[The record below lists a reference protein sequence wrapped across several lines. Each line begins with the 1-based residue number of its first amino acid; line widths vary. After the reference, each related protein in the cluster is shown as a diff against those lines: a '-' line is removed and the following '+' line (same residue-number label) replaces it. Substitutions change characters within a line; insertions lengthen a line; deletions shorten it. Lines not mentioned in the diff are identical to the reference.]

1 VMLALLCLTTAVATV
16 QEVNF
21 STYRVTPIT
30 YPGVTNMDSG
40 DAAGDVMFGLEQLLL
55 PQLCLTDPSFLW
67 CENRKYLSGGAAHMV
82 YSEFVIA
89 TRDAFGDYQACN
101 PCAGQAPTHPSHGGG
116 GHSFDVFCPPGV
128 KNGTFVC
135 QTEDGGGAPPPEQ
148 CQAGFDV
155 WHRDCLNGTVY
166 KTLSNLDPKTA
177 EGDCC
182 AACSADKASCA
193 GWNMPKGDKGTTCQ
207 LMKEPLV
214 MWQDG
219 QYDSTCKAAEVD
231 HRSSNCWYDDSY
243 YNSTF
248 ADFCDRSK
256 CYCEVLE
263 KNMPIGRELHPMCH
277 QDASVATSIKAFKQE
292 QQQQQQQQPT
302 FIAAMQSGGVGGES
316 YWSCSDALEE
326 VCFNGYMPS
335 RDCSACATDSKNAPM
350 LKKAGCTPAFVKHLC
365 EADFPECEHKLE
377 SVCASSLGHNQEC
390 TACVQKNTAVLE
402 QADCTSTFVEYVCQG
417 GGGHSSKWE
426 SYIDKLSCI
435 MNGAWYSTAE
445 TGRCKGNKLTPD
457 CWWYVAEAK
466 RTVNQ
471 TCVDGNV
478 ITAVQSKRPD
488 CWTECPD
495 NQGTNITSACFL
507 TCLFETLLGNST
519 TGIKPM
525 TRDEIMDP
533 FVKSFESKDHANGGC
548 ADVHVPTLE

>member
-1 VMLALLCLTTAVATV
+1 M
-16 QEVNF
+16 NF

-67 CENRKYLSGGAAHMV
+67 CENRKYLSGGSARMV

-89 TRDAFGDYQACN
+89 TRDAYGEYQACN
-101 PCAGQAPTHPSHGGG
+101 PCSGQAPAHPSGHGNHG
-116 GHSFDVFCPPGV
+116 FDVYCPPGV

-148 CQAGFDV
+148 CQSGFDV

-166 KTLSNLDPKTA
+166 KTITKLNPKTS

-182 AACSADKASCA
+182 AACSADKDNCA
-193 GWNMPKGDKGTTCQ
+193 GWNMPKGDHGTTCQ

-214 MWQDG
+214 MWEDG
-219 QYDSTCKAAEVD
+219 QYDSSCKAAEVD
-231 HRSSNCWYDDSY
+231 HHSRNCWYDDEY

-248 ADFCDRSK
+248 GEFCDRSK
-256 CYCEVLE
+256 CTCDVLE

-277 QDASVATSIKAFKQE
+277 QYSNGNGELTAVPLTSIKAFKE
-292 QQQQQQQQPT
+292 SRPT
-302 FIAAMQSGGVGGES
+302 NREARPVSFAAAMLGGSDG

-335 RDCSACATDSKNAPM
+335 RDCSSCAVDPKNAGM
-350 LKKAGCTPAFVKHLC
+350 LTKAGCTPAFVEHLC
-365 EADFPECEHKLE
+365 SADFGECEHKLE
-377 SVCASSLGHNQEC
+377 GVCAPTLGNQKAC
-390 TACVQKNTAVLE
+390 SACVQKNTAALE
-402 QADCTSTFVEYVCQG
+402 RADCTSTFVDYVCQG

-426 SYIDKLSCI
+426 GYIDKLSCL
-435 MNGAWYSTAE
+435 MNGAWYSTASP
-445 TGRCKGNKLTPD
+445 GLCKGGKLTPD
-457 CWWYVAEAK
+457 CWWYVAEEK

-478 ITAVQSKRPD
+478 IASVQARRPD
-488 CWTECPD
+488 CWTACPS
-495 NQGTNITSACFL
+495 NQGTNISSACFL

-519 TGIKPM
+519 TGLKPM
-525 TRDEIMDP
+525 SRQEIIAP
-533 FVKSFESKDHANGGC
+533 FVKSFDSEDRAQGGC
-548 ADVHVPTLE
+548 PSVHKSPDLMLDENSLW